1 MLTDGVDDAAVSVVS
16 TVQGGQI
23 RNSFLSEIMLRKE
36 SFTHEHKIMLG
47 IVDATSD
54 IFLNIGREKEQQ
66 QLSSRSNL
74 SEAIEG
80 DGDL

>member
-36 SFTHEHKIMLG
+36 SFTHEHKIMLR
-47 IVDATSD
+47 IVDATAD
-54 IFLNIGREKEQQ
+54 IFLNIGGEKDQQ
-66 QLSSRSNL
+66 QIKPL
-74 SEAIEG
+74 
-80 DGDL
+80 